1 MVRCN
6 ICKKKLGVMEFTCK
20 CGLQLCIS
28 HLKAEEHACTYDY
41 VAENKEQLK
50 KQYVDTFNRNEK
62 KVEKI

>member
-1 MVRCN
+1 
-6 ICKKKLGVMEFTCK
+6 MEFTCK